1 MFSRE
6 ARARLFLSFLVLVL
20 VLVNAQSLQLSSA
33 SKELLTASFEEGFAL
48 RARLLADELST
59 GESSTS
65 GELLSDRAAAHGLRS
80 ACVLDWE
87 AKLLTGGSCSPPRGE
102 AFDQLDRR
110 EWQRLVEEGWAMAS
124 VSPAYD
130 VARAEAVGYLAL
142 RPRDG
147 GGSSPAVLRVSMPAA
162 AVAQANRAFRATLIY
177 QTSAF
182 AVVLLAIFLF
192 FRSLVGA
199 HRRLVAEA
207 RTVATE
213 LSRGPAPAGDE
224 SQFLL
229 ETFQEVVARL
239 KQKEQE
245 LVALHRREKTRAD
258 ETEALSS
265 DIIRSMTTGL
275 VSLDASGRVV
285 LVNPAAERIFQ
296 VEAAS
301 ARGKPFREV
310 FPGSTDL
317 ARMMDESLLRGAY
330 QLRGQARYAIE
341 GGRTLHL
348 GVSVTPLSPAE
359 APRGALCLVADLTEV
374 VELRER
380 LLLKENLARLGE
392 TAAGIAHEFR
402 NGLSTILGNA
412 KLLKGLAGESSASE
426 PIVEALVAEGQ
437 SLSRV
442 VSELLQFARP
452 EPLRSESFDL
462 TALASSLIEEVR
474 PRAAESRVALALS
487 GGPVRIDA
495 DEHLIRKA
503 LFNLLLNALD
513 AVDGRENAR
522 ICVEVTESDD
532 VASVRVRD
540 NGAGIAEEDRGRVFT
555 PFFTTKE
562 KGTGLGL
569 SVVQKIVVSHN
580 GTVELEK
587 TAAGASFLIRLPTRG
602 APSLESEE
610 WV

>member
-33 SKELLTASFEEGFAL
+33 SKGLLTASFEESFAL
-48 RARLLADELST
+48 RARLLADELSSPDVW
-59 GESSTS
+59 SSA
-65 GELLSDRAAAHGLRS
+65 ELLSKRGAAHGLRS
-80 ACVLDWE
+80 ACILDWE
-87 AKLLTGGSCSPPRGE
+87 AKLLTGGSCSAPRGE

-110 EWQRLVEEGWAMAS
+110 EWKRLVEEGWAMAK
-124 VSPAYD
+124 VTPAYD
-130 VARAEAVGYLAL
+130 AARAEAVAYLAL
-142 RPRDG
+142 PPEEAFG
-147 GGSSPAVLRVSMPAA
+147 ASPAVLRVSMPAA
-162 AVAQANRAFRATLIY
+162 AIAQANRSFRAALIY

-182 AVVLLAIFLF
+182 AVVLLAILLF
-192 FRSLVGA
+192 FRSLIGA

-213 LSRGPAPAGDE
+213 LSPGPAPAEDE

-245 LVALHRREKTRAD
+245 LVALHQREKTRAD

-296 VEAAS
+296 VEAAT

-317 ARMMDESLLRGAY
+317 ARMVDEALLRGAY
-330 QLRGQARYAIE
+330 QLRGQARYAIADQ
-341 GGRTLHL
+341 RTLHL
-348 GVSVTPLSPAE
+348 GVSVTPLSSAE

-412 KLLKGLAGESSASE
+412 KLLKGESAGSE
-426 PIVEALVAEGQ
+426 PIVEALIAEGQ

-462 TALASSLIEEVR
+462 SRLASSLIEEMR
-474 PRAAESRVALALS
+474 SRAADSGVALVLS
-487 GGPVRIDA
+487 GGPVRIEA
-495 DEHLIRKA
+495 DEHLVRKA
-503 LFNLLLNALD
+503 LSNLLGNALD
-513 AVDGRENAR
+513 ALEGQENGKV
-522 ICVEVTESDD
+522 CVEVTESLG

-540 NGAGIAEEDRGRVFT
+540 NGPGVAEADRGRVFT

-580 GTVELEK
+580 GSVELEK
-587 TAAGASFLIRLPTRG
+587 TSSGASFLVRLPTRG
-602 APSLESEE
+602 APSLETEE